1 MRPSG
6 LAVTVLVLTLLGCSG
21 KDGAM
26 GAKGTGAMGAKGDTG
41 AMGTKGDTG
50 AMGAKGD
57 TGAMG
62 AKGAT
67 GAMGA
72 MGDTGAMGAMGAM
85 GAKGATGATGAPGQ
99 DLTKECSDNNDCD
112 DGLFCDG
119 TETCDT
125 STSKCVRG
133 TAPDCSDSMDC
144 TVDFCDE
151 SADVCLSIADN
162 TRCNSGEMCI
172 PSTGCVGPTPP
183 PSMPECTLADYTYGR
198 MIDIVNTGIEQQ
210 DVTIEVTL
218 DTATLIAASKMQ
230 SDCDDLR
237 FVDYG
242 ANTLSYWIESGCNTT
257 TTRVWVKVPSVIF
270 GTTHVFAQ
278 YGNSAATAASDPS
291 AAFLFY
297 DGFESGDL
305 SNWTSGA
312 DAYQSSHD
320 SGNTESVDTTTFFAG
335 ADAGRLEGGASCG
348 GPPFDGVGP
357 FIEAALDLSRDD
369 YCIDVDVRSDITAFA
384 YNTGGTMSG
393 QILVNGDV
401 VFNSGTSCSGSG
413 CTATGTWGPATGQVV
428 GEPITSLKLRG
439 YASDCITGVTW
450 FDEVRVRRCSSV
462 GDRAIRI
469 AGEVACTL

>member
-1 MRPSG
+1 MRLSG
-6 LAVTVLVLTLLGCSG
+6 LIVTVLVLTSLGCSG
-21 KDGAM
+21 SAGTM
-26 GAKGTGAMGAKGDTG
+26 GKQ
-41 AMGTKGDTG
+41 GDTG

-62 AKGAT
+62 AKG
-67 GAMGA
+67 
-72 MGDTGAMGAMGAM
+72 DTGAMGAMGAM
-85 GAKGATGATGAPGQ
+85 GDTGATGDTGAKGDPGQ
-99 DLTKECSDNNDCD
+99 DLTNTCLHDSDCD

-125 STSKCVRG
+125 NTSKCVRG
-133 TAPDCSDSMDC
+133 TAPNCSDEMDC

-151 SADVCLSIADN
+151 GADVCLSIADN
-162 TRCNSGEMCI
+162 TRCDTGEMCV

-183 PSMPECTLADYTYGR
+183 PSMPECTLADYAYGR

-218 DTATLIAASKMQ
+218 DTATLVAANKLQ
-230 SDCDDLR
+230 DDCDDLR

-242 ANTLSYWIESGCNTT
+242 AQPLSYWIESGCNPA

-270 GTTHVFAQ
+270 GTTHIFAQ
-278 YGNSAATAASDPS
+278 YGNAAATAASDPN

-305 SNWTSGA
+305 SNWATGA
-312 DAYQSSHD
+312 DAYESNNDTGH
-320 SGNTESVDTTTFFAG
+320 NESVDNATFSSG
-335 ADAGRLEGGASCG
+335 AYAGRLDGGASCG
-348 GPPFDGVGP
+348 GPPFDGVAP
-357 FIEAALDLSRDD
+357 FIEAALDLSPDD
-369 YCIDVDVRSDITAFA
+369 YCIDVDMRSDITDFAFS
-384 YNTGGTMSG
+384 TGGSMSG

-401 VFNSGTSCSGSG
+401 AFSSGTSCSGSG
-413 CTATGTWGPATGQVV
+413 CTATGTFGPATGQVV
-428 GEPITSLKLRG
+428 GVPITSLKLRG

-469 AGEVACTL
+469 AGEVGCTL